1 MRRAFLPGMIVGAA
15 LALAL
20 GYAIAILPTTP
31 TWALWQIKRALDE
44 NDLNGLRQMVDFPAV
59 AGHAVSELGHSESR
73 DDAPGLD
80 LKQIG
85 LALLSGGKLL
95 TVFNDPDHPV
105 RLGAGDF
112 LAAWWGMRE
121 EDDQATL
128 TVQADGR
135 PVSLLLA
142 REDGAWRI
150 VGITPL
156 SALLRVKPA
165 PDKTP

>member
-1 MRRAFLPGMIVGAA
+1 MRRAFLPGVIVGAL
-15 LALAL
+15 LATAL
-20 GYAIAILPTTP
+20 GYAIAVLPTTP

-44 NDLNGLRQMVDFPAV
+44 SDLNRLRQMVDFPAV
-59 AGHAVSELGHSESR
+59 AGRAVAELGHSDPG
-73 DDAPGLD
+73 DDSPGLD

-85 LALLSGGKLL
+85 LSLLSGGKLL
-95 TVFNDPDHPV
+95 TVFNDPDHPI

-121 EDDQATL
+121 DGDQATL
-128 TVQADGR
+128 SVDANGR
-135 PVSLLLA
+135 PVSLVLQ
-142 REDGAWRI
+142 RDDGTWRI